1 MEKEPQEIPELW
13 NCRALVVDDDFNS
26 CDSVTYM
33 LGQVGMRAEWTL
45 SGKEAVLR
53 TRQAVSRGDNYSVY
67 VIDWLLPDMNGVEV
81 TRRIRKEVGDDAPV
95 IVLTAYD
102 WADIEDE
109 AKEAGVTA
117 FCSKPL
123 FLSELR
129 SCLHSI
135 IDSKNPGSKKENETK
150 MKFEAG
156 RILLAEDNELN
167 QEIAVEILGDAGF
180 SVDVAGDGKIAVD
193 MLEKSEPG
201 YYQVILMDIQ
211 MPEMNGY
218 DATREIRRLENR
230 KLAAIPI
237 IAMTANAFEE
247 DKREALKCGMNS
259 HISKPINMDVLFE
272 TLDKILG

>member
-1 MEKEPQEIPELW
+1 M
-13 NCRALVVDDDFNS
+13 
-26 CDSVTYM
+26 
-33 LGQVGMRAEWTL
+33 
-45 SGKEAVLR
+45 R

-230 KLAAIPI
+230 KLAGIPI